1 MLRTGYP
8 SAAGQKQKNE
18 ASLRS
23 GGEEKDGTALAS
35 RWDAVTGG
43 RDPRCERR
51 LGKKAEK
58 RQRLEADLSTHVSKI
73 SCR

>member
-8 SAAGQKQKNE
+8 STAKQKQRNE

-23 GGEEKDGTALAS
+23 KREEKDGTALSS
-35 RWDAVTGG
+35 RCDAVTGG

-58 RQRLEADLSTHVSKI
+58 RQRLEADLNTHVSKI